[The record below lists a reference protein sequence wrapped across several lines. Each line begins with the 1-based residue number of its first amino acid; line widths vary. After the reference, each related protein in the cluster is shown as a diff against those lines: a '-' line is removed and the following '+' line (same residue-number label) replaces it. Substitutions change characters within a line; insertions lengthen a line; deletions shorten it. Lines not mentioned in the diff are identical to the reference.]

1 MGEYLQG
8 LIAGVVQ
15 GFLAIRKD
23 EREKALAKI
32 DALSE
37 LLIENKVYLRDYSNS
52 QQRNQET
59 ETRLAREWQ
68 RVGTLF
74 YTDSR
79 ELASFCEAKSGYW
92 THPDLY
98 SKRKVEELG
107 ITIRSL
113 EEQHRRIKEQLL

>member
-1 MGEYLQG
+1 MGEYIQG
-8 LIAGVVQ
+8 VITGVVQ

-23 EREKALAKI
+23 DRENVLAKI
-32 DALSE
+32 DALSG
-37 LLIENKVYLRDYSNS
+37 LLIENKVYLRDYSIS
-52 QQRNQET
+52 QQRDKER

-79 ELASFCEAKSGYW
+79 ELASFCEKKSEYW

-98 SKRKVEELG
+98 SERKVEELG

-113 EEQHRRIKEQLL
+113 EEQRRRIREQLL